1 MDWIEGDEDDRYL
14 MIPLADGALWDLPV
28 DTLRET
34 VEDALD
40 RGEVD
45 DTEGIELIISYYKKY
60 DEEIGF

>member
-1 MDWIEGDEDDRYL
+1 